1 MPGTEFLTAASIT
14 VIPGSASTTRSV
26 PSCKIYVI
34 LAMALARLASLQS
47 WETSGGRQ
55 SPAPVAAGADGPSP
69 RTWPVSDRAIETET
83 PAPSGRRDLG
93 IAGLPR
99 AHRQRARGSV
109 GLLMRRRSLA
119 QFRRLFSDRLPP
131 ILGSNVFGHFGS
143 RVTVAFLQ
151 PMAGK
156 VPCKRAKIDIIRQ

>member
-55 SPAPVAAGADGPSP
+55 SPAPVAAGADGTSP
-69 RTWPVSDRAIETET
+69 RTWRVSYRAIETET

-109 GLLMRRRSLA
+109 RLLMRRRSLA
-119 QFRRLFSDRLPP
+119 RSPNFEVYSPIVFHQFSEATSSA
-131 ILGSNVFGHFGS
+131 IL
-143 RVTVAFLQ
+143 A
-151 PMAGK
+151 
-156 VPCKRAKIDIIRQ
+156 

>member
-26 PSCKIYVI
+26 PSCTIYVI
-34 LAMALARLASLQS
+34 FAMALARLASLQS

-55 SPAPVAAGADGPSP
+55 SPAPVAAGADGTRP
-69 RTWPVSDRAIETET
+69 RTWRVSYRAIETET

-99 AHRQRARGSV
+99 AHRQRARG
-109 GLLMRRRSLA
+109 GLLMRRGSLA
-119 QFRRLFSDRLPP
+119 QFRSLFSDRLPP

-156 VPCKRAKIDIIRQ
+156 VPCKRAKIGRIRQ